1 MILNPR
7 KMVDFGAVKGLKD
20 AKVQIQANGVD
31 LRVAKLSRMKDG
43 SATSVI
49 DWDNSKRVYP
59 EYEDIPLPAVVQ
71 PGTYLAQYAET
82 VDIPLNVMAQVFMRS
97 SLQRMGAYLFSSVYD
112 SGYVGKGV
120 GLLVLTKPIE
130 ILRDAR
136 IGQIVFHDADSAK
149 AYDGI
154 HKGEGVTKDIASG
167 KPKPKP
173 KQSVHEPFEMIAP

>member
-7 KMVDFGAVKGLKD
+7 TMVEVGAVKGLKD
-20 AKVQIQANGVD
+20 KATQIQANGVD

-43 SATSVI
+43 SAMSVL

-59 EYEDIPLPAVVQ
+59 EYEDIPLPAIVQ

-82 VDIPLNVMAQVFMRS
+82 VDIPMNVMAQVFMRS

-112 SGYVGKGV
+112 SGYIGKGV
-120 GLLVLTKPIE
+120 GLLVLTKPIQ
-130 ILRDAR
+130 ILQDAR
-136 IGQIVFHDADSAK
+136 IGQIVFHDAESAK

-173 KQSVHEPFEMIAP
+173 KQPVHEPFETVAP

>member
-1 MILNPR
+1 
-7 KMVDFGAVKGLKD
+7 MVDAQVVKGLKD
-20 AKVQIQANGVD
+20 PTIQVQANGVD
-31 LRVAKLSRMKDG
+31 LRIAKLSRIKDDP
-43 SATSVI
+43 SSVL

-59 EYEDIPLPAVVQ
+59 EYEDIPLPAIVQ

-112 SGYVGKGV
+112 SGYIGKGV

-136 IGQIVFHDADSAK
+136 IGQIVFHDAESAK

-154 HKGEGVTKDIASG
+154 HKGEGVTKEIASG

-173 KQSVHEPFEMIAP
+173 KQPFHEPFETVAP